1 MSSDTA
7 TYDSNFITKKN
18 VFTKT
23 GYLFNGWNEKAD
35 GTGTAW
41 NLSSAGVYESG
52 KSWTWKYTNNI
63 TLYAQWKPITYT
75 VKYNGNGATSGSTAS
90 SSHTYDQAKNLTAN
104 GFTKTGYHFVGWA
117 TSPNGSVVYSNQQ
130 SVKNLTATNGVT
142 VNLYAKWAANTY
154 TIKLDS
160 NGGTGTM
167 ADISATYDK
176 DVTLPKSTFRKDEY
190 TFIGWSTTKDGDV
203 KYKDGATVKN
213 LTSTNNG
220 TATLYAKWKELPKSH
235 GTSIAILKQ
244 DGLKMIEN
252 NTLESFIRN
261 EIAFHIDNN
270 PDNITLK
277 DYKITNL
284 TTVQTTIKNTTN
296 KQELELKFEIT
307 YSTGDKSY
315 KTAEPITITIVNVVL
330 GDENTSYTRYIDENE
345 TLKNN
350 SKWNSGTS
358 KNLLNEALKKKIKDV
373 NGYEV
378 TK

>member
-1 MSSDTA
+1 M
-7 TYDSNFITKKN
+7 
-18 VFTKT
+18 T
-23 GYLFNGWNEKAD
+23 GVQTCALPIC
-35 GTGTAW
+35 
-41 NLSSAGVYESG
+41 VYESG
-52 KSWTWKYTNNI
+52 KSWTWKYTSNI

-75 VKYNGNGATSGSTAS
+75 VKYNGNGATGGSTTN
-90 SSHTYDQAKNLTAN
+90 SSHTYDQSKNLTAN
-104 GFTKTGYHFVGWA
+104 GFNKTGYHFIGWA
-117 TSPNGSVVYSNQQ
+117 TSVNGEVKYTNQQ
-130 SVKNLTATNGVT
+130 SVKNLTATNGAT

-154 TIKLDS
+154 TIKLDP

-167 ADISATYDK
+167 EDILATYDK

-307 YSTGDKSY
+307 YSTAHVHTFFIRHRLDVAG
-315 KTAEPITITIVNVVL
+315 IMNQL
-330 GDENTSYTRYIDENE
+330 
-345 TLKNN
+345 
-350 SKWNSGTS
+350 
-358 KNLLNEALKKKIKDV
+358 ALHIFLRQDTGMRLYMGSAPGRC
-373 NGYEV
+373 NPP
-378 TK
+378 